1 MDEFKTLY
9 RDDMLERFQAT
20 KGLAD
25 RALAQVP
32 DSEFFA
38 RIDEDSTSL
47 AQIVKHVGGNL
58 RSRFTDWLTTD
69 GEKPDRHRDQEFVIG
84 EADTREA
91 LTAAWEHGWGCV
103 FDSIGALGDEDMM
116 RSIPIRA
123 EPHSIPKALS
133 RSLGH
138 VSQHVGQII
147 YLARH
152 LRGSEWRTLSIPKGQ
167 SQAFLEGMQAKWG
180 QDAR

>member
-1 MDEFKTLY
+1 MDEFRRLY

-25 RALAQVP
+25 RALAQVA
-32 DSEFFA
+32 DTDFF
-38 RIDEDSTSL
+38 RQIDEESTSL
-47 AQIVKHVGGNL
+47 AQMVKHVGGNL

-84 EADTREA
+84 KADTREA
-91 LTAAWEHGWGCV
+91 LSAAWEHGWACLFG
-103 FDSIGALGDEDMM
+103 SIEALEDEDLM
-116 RSIPIRA
+116 RSIPIRS

-152 LRGSEWRTLSIPKGQ
+152 LRGAEWQTLSIPKGQ
-167 SQAFLEGMQAKWG
+167 SQAFLEKMQSRWEK
-180 QDAR
+180 DAR